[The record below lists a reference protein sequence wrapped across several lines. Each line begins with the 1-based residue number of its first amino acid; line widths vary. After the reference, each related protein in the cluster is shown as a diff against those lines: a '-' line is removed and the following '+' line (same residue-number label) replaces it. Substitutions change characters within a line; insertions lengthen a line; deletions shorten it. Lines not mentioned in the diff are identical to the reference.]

1 MDLSTLRGMPKMS
14 IGKSTLVAQ
23 VAPSSP
29 EVEEV
34 RVKATSGT
42 AQAPTPKRADG
53 RPASPQKD
61 GKVAPRIY
69 RRPKSM
75 KDLCG
80 TTVRKDDEGYYIL
93 QITDLHP
100 RDPDFEL
107 GVLHPQLAKELY
119 VLPSE
124 VLIAQAT
131 KQIVLGHHYQMA
143 LLDRVH
149 DIGQLV
155 TIMDHNAANLQQEI
169 ENLKSGSGPKQVAT
183 AEERANEK
191 LMAQLVEATQRM
203 ELSDKE
209 LNGVRAGLSDA

>member
-14 IGKSTLVAQ
+14 IGKSTLVAR

-100 RDPDFEL
+100 RDPDSEL

-131 KQIVLGHHYQMA
+131 KQIVEK
-143 LLDRVH
+143 
-149 DIGQLV
+149 I
-155 TIMDHNAANLQQEI
+155 TIRGLAKV
-169 ENLKSGSGPKQVAT
+169 KSKHLA
-183 AEERANEK
+183 
-191 LMAQLVEATQRM
+191 
-203 ELSDKE
+203 
-209 LNGVRAGLSDA
+209 GVRTMRLGTHLECIESSPRVSVACQDGAREFAGRRPRLTIRLSGVAERLPGVGKVLK